1 MRSFSPLSFLVP
13 LVLVYLSSAA
23 PRDLKLRQT
32 VTPPRDWIHMGR
44 APSEHVIQLRI
55 ALPQP
60 RFPELEQHLIEISD
74 PFHERYSDHLSKEQV
89 EELVTPHPSS
99 VVAVHEWLASQG
111 IPSKACNQS
120 PARDWVTVYV
130 PVAQAEKML
139 STVCHRCLV
148 AASFQIKLLTGA
160 VVS

>member
-1 MRSFSPLSFLVP
+1 MRPFSPLSFLLP
-13 LVLVYLSSAA
+13 LFSACLSSAA
-23 PRDLKLRQT
+23 PRHLRLRQT

-60 RFPELEQHLIEISD
+60 HFPELEQHLIEISD
-74 PFHERYSDHLSKEQV
+74 PFHERYGDHLSKEQV

-99 VVAVHEWLASQG
+99 VLAVHEWLASHG
-111 IPSKACNQS
+111 IRSKSSHQS
-120 PARDWVTVYV
+120 PAGDWITLYV

-139 STVCHRCLV
+139 GTVCCHCLV
-148 AASFQIKLLTGA
+148 AASL
-160 VVS
+160 

>member
-1 MRSFSPLSFLVP
+1 VS
-13 LVLVYLSSAA
+13 LSSAA

-32 VTPPRDWIHMGR
+32 VTPPRGWIRVAR

-89 EELVTPHPSS
+89 EKLVRPHPSS
-99 VVAVHEWLASQG
+99 VIAVYEWLASHG
-111 IPSKACNQS
+111 IRSKACHQS
-120 PARDWVTVYV
+120 PAGDWITVYV

-148 AASFQIKLLTGA
+148 AASLQIKLLTHA